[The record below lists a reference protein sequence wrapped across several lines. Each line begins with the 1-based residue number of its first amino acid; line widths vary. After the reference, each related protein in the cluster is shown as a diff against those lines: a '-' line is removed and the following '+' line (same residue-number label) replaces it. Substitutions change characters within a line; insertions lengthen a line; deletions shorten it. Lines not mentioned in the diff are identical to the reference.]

1 MAINSVTTIL
11 SDALAPFTMT
21 RFEAEQPNCIALFA
35 VGRGGNPA
43 RHHHLL
49 QTLAN
54 RRCTAIAPHFDMLA
68 STVPTKAE
76 LDMRI
81 RRLEACI
88 DSCAHGKLPIVGIGH
103 SIGATALLALQGAEG
118 ETLDGQQLITGSMP
132 RLERLALLAEM
143 LAIRLPKVL
152 AALASGAMLAVAG
165 SILHRLIG
173 NEMSSPEVLGI
184 SAGATSASP
193 SAFFAIAPGL
203 FGQFTFAVTGSIAV
217 LAIFFLNP
225 GGPAFHRSAFY
236 LPASR

>member
-1 MAINSVTTIL
+1 MAIKSVTTIL

-103 SIGATALLALQGAEG
+103 SIGATALLALQGAEA

-132 RLERLALLAEM
+132 RLERLALLAPPTDFFRRPGALHRIKLPMKIWVGDKDTITPPAQSHFLMGM
-143 LAIRLPKVL
+143 LAAQASVAVQVDPDAGHFTYMDELPLNVPESHPDRNTFL
-152 AALASGAMLAVAG
+152 AGLA
-165 SILHRLIG
+165 
-173 NEMSSPEVLGI
+173 NEI
-184 SAGATSASP
+184 T
-193 SAFFAIAPGL
+193 AFL
-203 FGQFTFAVTGSIAV
+203 VE
-217 LAIFFLNP
+217 
-225 GGPAFHRSAFY
+225 
-236 LPASR
+236 